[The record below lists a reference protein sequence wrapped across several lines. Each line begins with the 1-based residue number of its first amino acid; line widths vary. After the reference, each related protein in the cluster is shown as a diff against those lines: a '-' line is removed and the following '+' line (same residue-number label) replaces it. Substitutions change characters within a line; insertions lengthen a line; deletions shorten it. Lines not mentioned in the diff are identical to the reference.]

1 MSRIAFQADLF
12 APAVGAAPEPESE
25 PNPIA
30 ELSAMLRQLREA
42 MVHPW
47 TPLSEAIQRE
57 YRAQALAR
65 LAGAEGE
72 RLAAAILVE
81 SERLFAEAEAG

>member
-12 APAVGAAPEPESE
+12 APAAAGPEPECD
-25 PNPIA
+25 PIA
-30 ELSAMLRQLREA
+30 ELAAMLRQLQNA
-42 MVHPW
+42 VVHPW

-72 RLAAAILVE
+72 RLAAAVLAE
-81 SERLFAEAEAG
+81 SERLFITADVG